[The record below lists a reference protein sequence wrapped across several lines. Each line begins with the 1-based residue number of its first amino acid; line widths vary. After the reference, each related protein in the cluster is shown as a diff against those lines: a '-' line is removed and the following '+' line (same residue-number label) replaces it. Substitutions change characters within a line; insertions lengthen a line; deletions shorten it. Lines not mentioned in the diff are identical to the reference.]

1 MDKVNTIRKQKTP
14 TKTKDIKRF
23 VGFTNYY

>member
-14 TKTKDIKRF
+14 TKTKDVERF
-23 VGFTNYY
+23 IRFTNYY